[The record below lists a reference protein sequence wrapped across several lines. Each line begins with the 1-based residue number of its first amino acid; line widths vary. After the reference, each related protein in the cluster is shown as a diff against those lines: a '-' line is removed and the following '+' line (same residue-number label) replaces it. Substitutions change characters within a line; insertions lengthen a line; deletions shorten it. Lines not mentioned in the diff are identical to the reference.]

1 MDQKYLKYKTKYL
14 NLKNKYSEHGGMTG
28 GGAKLPY
35 QLSLLNNPLSNLAKD
50 LSIINKNPYLFNH
63 EIKNLLPITEQKNS
77 GRCWLFATLNLIRLL
92 AAQQW
97 KVDNVE
103 IANLEFSQSYQF
115 FWDKF
120 ERYRRSLYYF
130 IKLSKKENNSQYL
143 VHLYKEALS
152 DGGQWDMAKE
162 IVKKYGIVPKYAM
175 PDSFHATATNGMNK
189 FLSENLKQDFIT
201 LSKADAAEHEKL
213 IEKMMEKVKELLIG
227 FLGEPPTTFDFT
239 FKSKNEVITWSKL
252 TPLSFLEKTKFNP
265 YDWVSVVNDPR
276 AEHPYKKYYQVE
288 YLGNLYDQHVG
299 WINLPIDRLKEL
311 SKQAIDSNEPVWF
324 GCDVG
329 AHHDTTTGIHHP
341 NIIDLKTFMNYEN
354 NLTKEEKLK
363 TYSALPNHAMV
374 IVGYHDEKNEKNEDK
389 IVRWKIENSWGAKSP
404 TDGYLL
410 MTDEWYDQ
418 YLFQIVVH
426 KSKLTKEELDLMKTP
441 PSIITPWDPL
451 GTLA

>member
-1 MDQKYLKYKTKYL
+1 
-14 NLKNKYSEHGGMTG
+14 
-28 GGAKLPY
+28 
-35 QLSLLNNPLSNLAKD
+35 
-50 LSIINKNPYLFNH
+50 
-63 EIKNLLPITEQKNS
+63 
-77 GRCWLFATLNLIRLL
+77 
-92 AAQQW
+92 
-97 KVDNVE
+97 
-103 IANLEFSQSYQF
+103 
-115 FWDKF
+115 
-120 ERYRRSLYYF
+120 
-130 IKLSKKENNSQYL
+130 
-143 VHLYKEALS
+143 
-152 DGGQWDMAKE
+152 MAKE
-162 IVKKYGIVPKYAM
+162 IVKKYGIVPKNVM
-175 PDSFHATATNGMNK
+175 PDSFHATATSGMNK
-189 FLSENLKQDFIT
+189 FLSDNLKQDFII
-201 LSKADAAEHEKL
+201 LSKADPAEHEKL
-213 IEKMMEKVKELLIG
+213 IEKMSDKVKEFLIG

-239 FKSKNEVITWSKL
+239 FKSKDEVITWSKL

-265 YDWVSVVNDPR
+265 DDWVSVVNDPR

-311 SKQAIDSNEPVWF
+311 AKKSIDSNEPVWF

-329 AHHDTTTGIHHP
+329 AHRDPITGIHHP

-389 IVRWKIENSWGAKSP
+389 IVRWKIENSWGQKAP

-410 MTDEWYDQ
+410 MTDEWFDQ
-418 YLFQIVVH
+418 YLFQIVVN